1 MRAFF
6 ILALLFTFLVP
17 IQAVMAAEWHN
28 SFGIGVID
36 VNDDLEDIHRSNL
49 QAENLDD
56 TDFET
61 ALNWG
66 YFYQP
71 YYLYDNGFAWGLGIA
86 TPTGIIAEEIFFN
99 IPLHVDVRYFISAG
113 SDFTAYLRAGVRYN
127 VAIGEYVEGSEPG
140 AIAGIGLLFHWNQQT
155 KIGIEYVDDNS
166 EVEIRDI
173 ANNRT
178 ESINL
183 NQSIIS
189 LIIAF

>member
-1 MRAFF
+1 MRRVAVSLFF
-6 ILALLFTFLVP
+6 MILLGT
-17 IQAVMAAEWHN
+17 QAASAAEWHN

-49 QAENLDD
+49 QAENIDD

-86 TPTGIIAEEIFFN
+86 TPTGIIAEEIFLN
-99 IPLHVDVRYFISAG
+99 TPLHVDVRYFISAG
-113 SDFTAYLRAGVRYN
+113 AEFTAYIRAGIRYN
-127 VAIGEYVEGSEPG
+127 VAIGEYVEGTNPG
-140 AIAGIGLLFHWNQQT
+140 SILGVGLLFNWNEQT

-166 EVEIRDI
+166 EVEIRDV

-178 ESINL
+178 EAINL
-183 NQSIIS
+183 NQSIVS
-189 LIIAF
+189 LIVAF